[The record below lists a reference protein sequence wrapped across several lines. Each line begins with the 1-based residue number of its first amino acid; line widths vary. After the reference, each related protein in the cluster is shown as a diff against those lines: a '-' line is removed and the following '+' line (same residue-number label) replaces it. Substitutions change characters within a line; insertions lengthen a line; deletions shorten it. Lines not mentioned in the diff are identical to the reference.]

1 MISFGRAIAKHR
13 KLILLIG
20 VLLLIPAGIGYF
32 NTRINYDILTY
43 LPEDIETV
51 KGQNILKDQFGKGAF
66 SLVMVEGMSDKDI
79 IALEDKFRQIDH
91 VESVVWYDSLAG
103 PGLPKEMIPDK
114 MYEAFNKGDTTMMAV
129 FFDTSTSAD
138 ETISAIE
145 QMRLVAGEQVFISC
159 LSVMVTDLKALT
171 EQEEPIY
178 VLIAVVLSTLV
189 MMIFLDSFLIPIIFL
204 LCIGIAII
212 WNLGSNIFLGE
223 ISYITKSLAAVL
235 QLAVTMDYSI
245 FLWHSFEEK
254 RKINDDRLEAMAQA
268 IAETITS
275 VVGSSVTTVAGFI
288 ALCFMTFTL
297 GFDLGIVMAKGVI
310 LGVISCVTV
319 LPAMILIFD
328 KAIEKTRHKNLLPD
342 MRGVASWITDHYKI
356 FLVAFVILW
365 IPAIFGYNQTK
376 IYYDLGATLPGDLG
390 YCVARDKL
398 TDTFQTGST
407 HMILADTST
416 SRKDM
421 GKMIEEIKGID
432 GVKAVIG
439 QDSLL
444 GPSIPESMIPDKIKN
459 MTQSDQY
466 KLLIVMSEYTTAT
479 DEVNTQIDAIN
490 QSLHKYDK
498 TGMLIGEA
506 PATKDLI
513 TISNHDFQVVNA
525 VSIGLI
531 FVIIAIVLLSASLP
545 FILVAVIELAIFINL
560 GIPYYTQTALPFIAP
575 ICISTIQLGA
585 TVDYAILMTSRYK
598 SERFSGADKKT
609 AITNAL
615 AFAMP
620 SVIVSALGFFAA
632 TFGVGMYS
640 KVDIISSLCILMSR
654 GALISMACV
663 LLILPSLFMLFD
675 KLICKT
681 SKNFLPAKAV

>member
-1 MISFGRAIAKHR
+1 MITFGRAVTKHR

-79 IALEDKFRQIDH
+79 AALEDKFRKIDH
-91 VESVVWYDSLAG
+91 VESVVWYDSLV
-103 PGLPKEMIPDK
+103 GLEMPKEMIPDRF
-114 MYEAFNKGDTTMMAV
+114 YEAFNKGDTTMMAV

-145 QMRLVAGEQVFISC
+145 SMRKVAGEQVFISGM
-159 LSVMVTDLKALT
+159 SVMVTDLKALT

-178 VLIAVVLSTLV
+178 ILIAVGLSALV
-189 MMIFLDSFLIPIIFL
+189 MMLFLDSFLIPIIFL
-204 LCIGIAII
+204 LCIGMAIV

-254 RKINDDRLEAMAQA
+254 RKQNDDRLEAMAEA
-268 IAETITS
+268 IAETVTS
-275 VVGSSVTTVAGFI
+275 VVGSSITTVAGFV

-297 GFDLGIVMAKGVI
+297 GFDLGIVMAKGVV

-328 KAIEKTRHKNLLPD
+328 KAIEKTRHKPILPD
-342 MRGVASWITDHYKI
+342 MHGIASWITDHYKI
-356 FLVAFVILW
+356 FLVVFVILW
-365 IPAIFGYNQTK
+365 IPAIFGYTQTQT
-376 IYYDLGATLPGDLG
+376 YYDLGATLPGDLG
-390 YCVARDKL
+390 YCIARDKL
-398 TDTFQTGST
+398 TDNFQTGST
-407 HMILADTST
+407 HMILADAST

-421 GKMIEEIKGID
+421 HKMIGEIKKID
-432 GVKAVIG
+432 GVKAVLG
-439 QDSLL
+439 ADSLID
-444 GPSIPESMIPDKIKN
+444 PSVPDNMIPDKIKN
-459 MTQSDQY
+459 LLESNQY
-466 KLLIVMSEYTTAT
+466 KLLIIMSEYTTAT
-479 DEVNTQIDAIN
+479 DEVNAQIDAIN
-490 QSLHKYDK
+490 ESLHKYDK

-531 FVIIAIVLLSASLP
+531 FVIIAIVLMSASLP

-560 GIPYYTQTALPFIAP
+560 GIPYFTGTALPFIAP

-598 SERFSGADKKT
+598 SERFGGADKKT
-609 AITNAL
+609 AITRAL

-632 TFGVGMYS
+632 TFGVGLYS
-640 KVDIISSLCILMSR
+640 RVDIISSLCILMSR

-663 LLILPSLFMLFD
+663 ILILPSLFMCFD
-675 KLICKT
+675 KLICRT
-681 SKNFLPAKAV
+681 SKNFLPAKAM